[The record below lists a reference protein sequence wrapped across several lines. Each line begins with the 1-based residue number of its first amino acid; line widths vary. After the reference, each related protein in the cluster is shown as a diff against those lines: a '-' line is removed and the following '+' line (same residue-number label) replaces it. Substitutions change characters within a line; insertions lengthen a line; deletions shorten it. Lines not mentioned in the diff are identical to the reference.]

1 MTLDVI
7 AYLYLGGF
15 IVATVEP
22 LLGICMILM
31 AAALVNMVKV

>member
-1 MTLDVI
+1 MTLDII

-15 IVATVEP
+15 IVMIVSP
-22 LLGICMILM
+22 LLGICMIIS